1 MNHVE
6 TQTHTGAHP
15 HAHRPMRRKAR
26 EVTDFAEISGVLQ
39 REKLMHLA
47 MSQNDVPFLVPVY
60 FGWDG
65 AALYFHSA
73 TAGSKINI
81 LQANP
86 EVCFE
91 VSTVAGFIEADE
103 ACDFEA
109 RHSTV
114 IGFGRVTF
122 LQDEAEKTR
131 ALDLIVARFTPKPF
145 AYPKDNLAK
154 TFVLR
159 IDVHA
164 MKCKQ
169 HGL

>member
-1 MNHVE
+1 MNNVE
-6 TQTHTGAHP
+6 TQAHAGAHP

-26 EVTDFAEISGVLQ
+26 EVTDVAEISGVLQ

-47 MSQNDVPFLVPVY
+47 MSQDNVPFLVPVY

-65 AALYFHSA
+65 TALYFHSA
-73 TAGSKINI
+73 SAGSKIGI

-91 VSTVAGFIEADE
+91 ISSVDGFIEADE

-109 RHSTV
+109 RHTTV
-114 IGFGRVTF
+114 IGFGRVVF
-122 LQDEAEKTR
+122 LSDEAEKTR
-131 ALDLIVARFTPKPF
+131 ALDLIVASFTTKQF

-154 TFVLR
+154 TCVAR
-159 IDVHA
+159 IDVHSL
-164 MKCKQ
+164 KCKQ
-169 HGL
+169 HGM